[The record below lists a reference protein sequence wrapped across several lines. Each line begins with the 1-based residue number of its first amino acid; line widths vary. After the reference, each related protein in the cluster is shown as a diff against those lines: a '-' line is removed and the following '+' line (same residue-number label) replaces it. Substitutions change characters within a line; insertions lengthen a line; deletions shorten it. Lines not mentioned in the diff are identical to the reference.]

1 MCLDSIFESL
11 SKDPN
16 TVKVV
21 IYTGGKVRV
30 FCRQTIHVGIKY
42 VFAWFTTLKFLFL

>member
-1 MCLDSIFESL
+1 MCIDSIFQSS

-21 IYTGGKVRV
+21 IYAGGKECV
-30 FCRQTIHVGIKY
+30 FCSQTIHVGIKY